1 MRLLE
6 KVKSWFT
13 PKRMKVCWE
22 EQASLGDVALY
33 SSLGNEYEVALMW
46 REQGQTQK
54 ATANLMGISQ
64 NRVKYLWRQAI
75 LKGECERR
83 K

>member
-6 KVKSWFT
+6 KVWNIFT
-13 PKRMKVCWE
+13 PKKKVVKKE
-22 EQASLGDVALY
+22 RISLGDVTLY
-33 SSLGNEYEVALMW
+33 NELGNEYEVALMW

-64 NRVKYLWRQAI
+64 NRVKYLWRQAM
-75 LKGECERR
+75 LNGDCSKRR
-83 K
+83 

>member
-6 KVKSWFT
+6 KVWNIFT
-13 PKRMKVCWE
+13 PKKKVVKKE
-22 EQASLGDVALY
+22 KISLGDVTLY
-33 SSLGNEYEVALMW
+33 NELGNEYEVALMW

-75 LKGECERR
+75 LRGECERR